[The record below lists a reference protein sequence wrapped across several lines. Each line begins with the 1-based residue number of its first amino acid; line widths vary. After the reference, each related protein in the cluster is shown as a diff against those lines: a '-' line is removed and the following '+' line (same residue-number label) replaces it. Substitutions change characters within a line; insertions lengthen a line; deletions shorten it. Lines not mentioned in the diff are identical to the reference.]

1 MSVDLV
7 IEIEKGREIASKVE
21 TALIWKILLPNVKKV
36 EVCHHHKV
44 EEVEVKVKKAR
55 EKVRAVVVDPE
66 VEREIPNLAREAKAA
81 EEAKIERDEVEA
93 IPEVEASLG
102 VSQTYVASETGESDE
117 SQLSSRV
124 LIIYH

>member
-1 MSVDLV
+1 M
-7 IEIEKGREIASKVE
+7 EKGREIASKVE
-21 TALIWKILLPNVKKV
+21 TALMWKILLPNVNKI

-44 EEVEVKVKKAR
+44 EEVKVKEAR

-66 VEREIPNLAREAKAA
+66 VEREILNLAREAKAA

-124 LIIYH
+124 LIIIRDKEY